1 MIVNTGLR
9 RLGCGA
15 RAALGIEP
23 PAYVLF
29 SYMDLTISPAL
40 RRKFHEL
47 YKLPQPPQSSTSPPT
62 SPLRHQRSNSV
73 VQSPIQP
80 VPSANDFRLDPFAIM
95 VQKVVELVQAALAIW
110 GLYGAQ
116 RDELDING
124 LFCDETKAGIFRW
137 RQIMGMEKET
147 LKLEV
152 CLSLI
157 QELMGR
163 KKRVGDVL
171 IPRHLLLCLVQ

>member
-23 PAYVLF
+23 PAYVPFLF
-29 SYMDLTISPAL
+29 HSQVHYKYTNLTISPAL

-47 YKLPQPPQSSTSPPT
+47 YKLPQPPQSSISPPT
-62 SPLRHQRSNSV
+62 SPLRPHRSNSIT
-73 VQSPIQP
+73 QSPVSTAP
-80 VPSANDFRLDPFAIM
+80 GTNDFRLDPFAIM
-95 VQKVVELVQAALAIW
+95 VQRVVELVQAGLAIW

-124 LFCDETKAGIFRW
+124 LFCDETKAGIFKW

-152 CLSLI
+152 CL
-157 QELMGR
+157 
-163 KKRVGDVL
+163 
-171 IPRHLLLCLVQ
+171 CLDI

>member
-1 MIVNTGLR
+1 LREAKPYMIVNTGLR

-23 PAYVLF
+23 PAYVRIIYA
-29 SYMDLTISPAL
+29 SRICLTFSPAL

-80 VPSANDFRLDPFAIM
+80 IPSANDFRLDPFAIM

-116 RDELDING
+116 RDDLDING
-124 LFCDETKAGIFRW
+124 LFCDETKAGIFKW

-152 CLSLI
+152 SLQYI
-157 QELMGR
+157 S
-163 KKRVGDVL
+163 
-171 IPRHLLLCLVQ
+171 